1 MLSLFLS
8 YLDRCLEESYT
19 SCLRTNFA
27 LIFAAARSSC
37 FVTCLIRN
45 NARTYNLM
53 DYVSKSHAS
62 WKEIRVTRV
71 CSSWA
76 REFFVRAMQVNKRE
90 LDQTGNRCSGIP
102 ARKCILR
109 ET

>member
-1 MLSLFLS
+1 
-8 YLDRCLEESYT
+8 
-19 SCLRTNFA
+19 
-27 LIFAAARSSC
+27 
-37 FVTCLIRN
+37 
-45 NARTYNLM
+45 M

-71 CSSWA
+71 CSSSWA

-102 ARKCILR
+102 VRENVSR
-109 ET
+109 ETRPNDENGQASWDAKFLNY